1 MDICIRRQVCHSA
14 ALLGIAIVGQRIL
27 FQIVRRFI
35 PVAVGGPYGVNIGV
49 AVIIG
54 VSAVSLRLFHRYFC
68 HNAARQ
74 SIIISLGFDNGVQNR
89 RCAPADE
96 DVVVTSGGIL
106 VGKGMGS
113 HLVAGSRCRFIM
125 AQALA
130 GNRTAGGELCRCAC
144 HMMVGAEDVFT
155 NIVIAVITNM
165 DGTVVVIRIAVAV
178 GIRRIN
184 GVEDDIMSG
193 HCVFIRRDNLVDV
206 VLRCVCRKRL
216 RDLLFTPT
224 GKNRLFA
231 LFQIFRARI
240 IRADLLALD
249 VLRGGR
255 HNACRIT
262 VAVIGQRVELFYFRC
277 KGHIVGNFH
286 FLELISGICLVSDRP
301 VSGEA
306 IAIIGGDC
314 WGRALQFVP
323 VPHIG

>member
-1 MDICIRRQVCHSA
+1 
-14 ALLGIAIVGQRIL
+14 
-27 FQIVRRFI
+27 
-35 PVAVGGPYGVNIGV
+35 
-49 AVIIG
+49 
-54 VSAVSLRLFHRYFC
+54 
-68 HNAARQ
+68 
-74 SIIISLGFDNGVQNR
+74 
-89 RCAPADE
+89 
-96 DVVVTSGGIL
+96 
-106 VGKGMGS
+106 MGS

-224 GKNRLFA
+224 DEDRILA
-231 LFQIFRARI
+231 IFQIPRAGI
-240 IRADLLALD
+240 IRSELLALD
-249 VLRGGR
+249 MRGGLR
-255 HNACRIT
+255 SICSAAS
-262 VAVIGQRVELFYFRC
+262 VEVIGEGIEFFYFRFN
-277 KGHIVGNFH
+277 GHIAGN
-286 FLELISGICLVSDRP
+286 C
-301 VSGEA
+301 
-306 IAIIGGDC
+306 
-314 WGRALQFVP
+314 
-323 VPHIG
+323 